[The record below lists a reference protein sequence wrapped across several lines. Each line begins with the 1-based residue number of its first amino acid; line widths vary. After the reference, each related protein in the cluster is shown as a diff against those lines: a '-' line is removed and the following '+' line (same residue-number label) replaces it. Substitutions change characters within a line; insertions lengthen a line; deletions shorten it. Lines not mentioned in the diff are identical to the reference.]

1 MTIAEK
7 VLISKNVWVLTLF
20 KEGLFYKC
28 FNEDAMV
35 FTQRVRNYKITSK
48 YVKSIGEQV
57 LSIGFPTN
65 EIEKNKT
72 TLETI
77 KNAIGASSFKI
88 EDQFIE
94 FNLVEQIKLNFQEFL
109 KIQNAK
115 IEAISA
121 VKNKKEE
128 TSNELLLK
136 SIKEFDLVN
145 STPMQCILFIQ
156 ELKKMC

>member
-7 VLISKNVWVLTLF
+7 VLISKNEWVLTLF

-57 LSIGFPTN
+57 LSIGFPSN

-72 TLETI
+72 TLEAI
-77 KNAIGASSFKI
+77 KNAINASSFKI

-109 KIQNAK
+109 KIQNTK

-136 SIKEFDLVN
+136 SVKEFDLVN

>member
-7 VLISKNVWVLTLF
+7 VLISKNEWVLTLF

-57 LSIGFPTN
+57 LSIGFPSN

-121 VKNKKEE
+121 VKNKK
-128 TSNELLLK
+128 
-136 SIKEFDLVN
+136 
-145 STPMQCILFIQ
+145 
-156 ELKKMC
+156 

>member
-7 VLISKNVWVLTLF
+7 VLISKNEWVLTLF

-72 TLETI
+72 TLEAI

-115 IEAISA
+115 IEVISA

>member
-7 VLISKNVWVLTLF
+7 VLISKNEWVLTLF

-57 LSIGFPTN
+57 LSIGFPSN